1 MIKKQLAIAIG
12 AALTFGGV
20 NAANAGVYTSTAD
33 FSGNFVIS
41 GFSDATPDSFQI
53 KLTNVKGLLDLNVPN
68 RGVISAER
76 KGDVALDVSPKVPG
90 AELVSHVP
98 NWITLGTGEITSTGL
113 TGSHFVYDF
122 NTNTFTSNG
131 AAVTGGAFTGGASS
145 LNLLLGNIFGPLGG
159 AIGDG
164 SVSVQ
169 HTLGNGTWT
178 IDVTETD
185 KNGSGFSGLFYA
197 LDNGLVPAPLSQLL
211 GNKDGKIDGL
221 FAVNGAVRLTVPEPA
236 SMALV
241 GFGLAGMAALRRRKA
256 A

>member
-20 NAANAGVYTSTAD
+20 NAANAGVYTSTAN
-33 FSGNFVIS
+33 FGGNFSIS
-41 GFSDATPDSFQI
+41 GFSAVGGDNNPNTYEI
-53 KLTNVKGLLDLNVPN
+53 KLTNLTGVVNLNVPN
-68 RGVISAER
+68 RGLISAER
-76 KGDVALDVSPKVPG
+76 KGTTSIDVSPLVPG
-90 AELVSHVP
+90 PEFTSNVP
-98 NWITLGTGEITSTGL
+98 NWIALGTGEVTSSGL
-113 TGSHFVYDF
+113 TGSNFVYDF

-131 AAVTGGAFTGGASS
+131 AAVTGGAFTGGASA

-164 SVSVQ
+164 SVSVV

-185 KNGSGFSGLFYA
+185 KNGTGFSGLFTS
-197 LDNGLVPAPLSQLL
+197 LDNLPGPL
-211 GNKDGKIDGL
+211 GNGDGKIDGL